1 VTDYSISD
9 IVDTDTTREDLE
21 LALRS
26 CGLPLTLPYGAF
38 RLEGS
43 GAWHDAYRIAVPQH
57 AQPYI
62 VRIRKPVAHDQPQRY
77 EDHADEWHA
86 EYVATSLY
94 YMQANR
100 AQAGICPAMFL
111 YSVLPQMTCTIE
123 THMGQRLD
131 FDQLSR
137 QSARRFGRQIGSMM
151 RNMHQRKSHIPGAGE
166 LAWDG
171 ANLYGQASRQHT
183 TLTKKIEE
191 AYNEN
196 ILSALVENVGG
207 FDATLIADKLHAA
220 QRLRD
225 RDEPIVLINRDV
237 TPENLTVQND
247 NRIGIIDPHP
257 YLGNGTRFAAW
268 FIHCYRFLLPAYAR
282 TQRYRHNQYDK
293 HTDKLVMIADGFEQG
308 YIEGDERL
316 ARHIEAERWLWTLE
330 QAYDDMERVYAT
342 EPLSQQT
349 LYKHGDL
356 NVMERRLKKAI
367 RTLETLEFTR

>member
-1 VTDYSISD
+1 MTDYSISD
-9 IVDTDTTREDLE
+9 IIDTDTTREDLE

-26 CGLPLTLPYGAF
+26 CGLPLTLHYGAF

-43 GAWHDAYRIAVPQH
+43 GAWHDAYRVTVPQH

-62 VRIRKPVAHDQPQRY
+62 VRIRKPVAYGQPQLY
-77 EDHADEWHA
+77 DDHAHEWHA

-100 AQAGICPAMFL
+100 SYNGICPSMFL
-111 YSVLPQMTCTIE
+111 FNVSTQMTCTIE

-131 FDQLSR
+131 FDQLSVR
-137 QSARRFGRQIGSMM
+137 SARRFGRQIGSMM
-151 RNMHQRKSHIPGAGE
+151 RNMHRRKSHIPGAGE

-171 ANLYGQASRQHT
+171 ANLYGQSSREHT

-196 ILSALVENVGG
+196 ILTALAENVGG
-207 FDATLIADKLHAA
+207 FDYQRLTDKLHAA

-225 RDEPIVLINRDV
+225 VDEPVVLINRDV

-247 NRIGIIDPHP
+247 NRIGIIDPYP

-268 FIHCYRFLLPAYAR
+268 FIHCYRFLLPGYAR

-293 HTDKLVMIADGFEQG
+293 HTDKLMMIAEGFERG
-308 YIEGDERL
+308 YIEGDEPL
-316 ARHIEAERWLWTLE
+316 ARHIQAERWLWTLE
-330 QAYDDMERVYAT
+330 QAYDDMERVYAA
-342 EPLSQQT
+342 EPPSERIT
-349 LYKHGDL
+349 YKHGGI
-356 NVMERRLKKAI
+356 NIMERRLKKAL
-367 RTLETLEFTR
+367 RTLETLEFAR